1 MYRATLAAQ
10 CQVTYRSPIFVGA
23 SKVSLAFATQPFAAE
38 AGATR
43 QMAARQSN
51 MEPGT
56 PHMEPGTRRLWP
68 LYACVGASKPPG
80 YPLVV
85 PSNATRHM
93 ETASGAPGRSFLSR
107 QA

>member
-23 SKVSLAFATQPFAAE
+23 SKVSLAFATPP
-38 AGATR
+38 
-43 QMAARQSN
+43 
-51 MEPGT
+51 MELGRP
-56 PHMEPGTRRLWP
+56 LW
-68 LYACVGASKPPG
+68 
-80 YPLVV
+80 VV
-85 PSNATRHM
+85 PPNATRHM